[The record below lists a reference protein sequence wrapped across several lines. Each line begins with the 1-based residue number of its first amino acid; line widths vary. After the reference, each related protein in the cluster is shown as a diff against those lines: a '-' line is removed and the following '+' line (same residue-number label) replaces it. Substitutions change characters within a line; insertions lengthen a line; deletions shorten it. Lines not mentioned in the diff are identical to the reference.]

1 MDYLLLAIC
10 AFYSVKG
17 FVRGFVKMLL
27 SFVGVFLIAIISFK
41 IASNIENLFGLQ
53 DFFQNLFT
61 NLLNGLANET
71 FSSKE
76 ELMTTLESLSGNFVL
91 ISILKLLVS
100 SISIQGELTLG
111 GVFSPILSNIAYR
124 LVVFLIIFILILF
137 LIRIIG
143 YLLNFA
149 IKKTGL
155 SPVNRFLGLFLG
167 FLKGLV
173 ISSIVFII
181 LSTLA
186 SFNLSEG
193 LTSFVNSG
201 YVSKYIY
208 ENHIIKLFEG
218 VYSIFS

>member
-10 AFYSVKG
+10 AFYSIKG

-41 IASNIENLFGLQ
+41 IASNIENLFGLR
-53 DFFQNLFT
+53 DCFQNLFT
-61 NLLNGLANET
+61 NLLNGLASGT

-76 ELMTTLESLSGNFVL
+76 ELMTTLESLSGNLVL

-124 LVVFLIIFILILF
+124 LVVFLIVFILILF
-137 LIRIIG
+137 LTRIIG

-167 FLKGLV
+167 FLKGLL

-201 YVSKYIY
+201 YVSNYIY

>member
-1 MDYLLLAIC
+1 
-10 AFYSVKG
+10 
-17 FVRGFVKMLL
+17 MLL

-61 NLLNGLANET
+61 NLLNGLASGT
-71 FSSKE
+71 FSNKE
-76 ELMTTLESLSGNFVL
+76 ELMTTLESLSGNLVL

-124 LVVFLIIFILILF
+124 LVVFLIVFILILF
-137 LIRIIG
+137 LTRIIG

>member
-27 SFVGVFLIAIISFK
+27 SFVGVFLITVISFK
-41 IASNIENLFGLQ
+41 FASNIENLFGLQ

-61 NLLNGLANET
+61 NLLNGLASGT
-71 FSSKE
+71 FSRKE
-76 ELMTTLESLSGNFVL
+76 YLMTTLESLSGNFVL

-124 LVVFLIIFILILF
+124 LVVFFIVFILILF
-137 LIRIIG
+137 LTRIIG

-167 FLKGLV
+167 LLKGFV

>member
-1 MDYLLLAIC
+1 MAIC
-10 AFYSVKG
+10 AFYSIKG

-61 NLLNGLANET
+61 NLLNGLASGT
-71 FSSKE
+71 FSNKE
-76 ELMTTLESLSGNFVL
+76 ELMTTLESLSGNLVL

-124 LVVFLIIFILILF
+124 LVVFLIVFILILF
-137 LIRIIG
+137 LTRIIG

>member
-17 FVRGFVKMLL
+17 FVRGFAKMLL
-27 SFVGVFLIAIISFK
+27 SFVGVFLIAVISFK

-53 DFFQNLFT
+53 DLFQNLFT
-61 NLLNGLANET
+61 NLLNGLASGT
-71 FSSKE
+71 FSTKE

-124 LVVFLIIFILILF
+124 LVVFLIVFILILF
-137 LIRIIG
+137 LTRIIG